1 MIKNP
6 HDIILKGEPKKQHL
20 SRALKK
26 NQIYLCRI
34 CKKKNDRV
42 TSYNFITFKKK
53 KRFCEVKNN

>member
-53 KRFCEVKNN
+53 KKIL